1 MKSLHTTLLCLVAIL
16 LTALT
21 EAQQPAFPGAQGFGR
36 YAVGGRYGS
45 VYKVTNLNDSG
56 SGSLRDA
63 VSQPNRIVIFDV
75 AGVIRLNS
83 RMVFAKNLY
92 VAGQTAPGEGV
103 IVYGDGVS
111 FSGATNTIVRY
122 MRFRMGKQGTSGADA
137 AGIANGTN
145 MIFDHVSVS
154 WGQDETFSI
163 SPDGKGDLGNITIQN
178 SIIGQGL
185 LSHSA
190 GGLVQADSITLYR
203 NVYVDNST
211 RNAKIKGRNQYVN
224 NLVYNWK
231 NAAYI
236 MGGESTGHAYCNAV
250 SNLFIKGP
258 AGGGSPFSGGNEL
271 FHLYAADNWYD
282 SDLNGVFNPS
292 LLPQSAYSGP
302 PDFQTVPYPYPILPI
317 WPATVVA
324 DSLLPTVGASLPY
337 RDNADHYMIN
347 EVLSLGKEGRLIAD
361 EALLPIGTP
370 ASWTV
375 WTGSTKTD
383 TDGDGIPDAWETA
396 NGTNPA
402 VNDAMTLATNGYANI
417 ENYINSL
424 TKVDRQFFLRAP
436 VGFSLA
442 VSTPNTL
449 SLKWFDYTEDETG
462 FSIEVKANGVFK
474 EIAKVPAGVQS
485 ITLDS
490 LLPATAYTL
499 RAKAFNDAGQ
509 SAYTPEITVKT
520 QPEEVPVVNPETF
533 VPDLTWSAETA
544 TWDATALVFNNGTAA
559 FTPNAK
565 VLFEPLSDIV
575 VTLNE
580 TLTPGDVVVR
590 DDGNVT
596 LNGTGSLA
604 GTGSLNKGGSG
615 TLTVQT
621 ANTYTGA
628 TVLSGGTYAFA
639 SLKDGGLASGLGASQ
654 EFAQNW
660 IWKGG
665 TWLYTGPTT
674 ATNRSA
680 KLYADTEL
688 NLASSAATVT
698 LNGKLEG
705 QGSLILNGK
714 GTLNNKQPL
723 GTDGPLV
730 LRGGTYF
737 VEGAAL
743 IDSGL
748 GRSPKLVLA
757 GGTFKTKDSDDR
769 YGTYRFP
776 IEVEEGTYS
785 TYWVHRN
792 CSINNTVSGA
802 GTLEMPTSWLR
813 EYIKGDWTGFTG
825 TVVANGTNASAGN
838 SQFMLNNSQGI
849 PNGIVYTKG
858 NVQVISWAT
867 TATLRL
873 GGLSGDAG
881 TFLSGTSKNTNTA
894 KMTWIVGGAN
904 TDETF
909 RGVIDNRCSASGYNG
924 TTSIVK
930 EGDGSWRLTGTNS
943 YKGTTQVN
951 NGTLIVNGAH
961 TGSGAITVA
970 DGATLAGVGSLTGPV
985 TLVGEAYLKAGDT
998 LVNNLGLSF
1007 KGGLTLS
1014 DRSVTL
1020 IPLLKSSP
1028 TVRKANKL
1036 TITGKAVFGGTLRL
1050 LLDAITYPLQ
1060 QGNYFDILGL
1070 TGTTVTGTFTNVLP
1084 ESPGDGL
1091 IWDLSKLYT
1100 EGRLYVREE
1109 GYVGLETHKTGTTF
1123 CLPTHINNTLT
1134 IDLPATMPTAT
1145 LRIIDLTGR
1154 TQLIREVT
1162 GTTNVDVSCLSK
1174 GFYLAQLAHDGQTLT
1189 ERLVKN

>member
-1 MKSLHTTLLCLVAIL
+1 MKSISIPFLCLLIVL
-16 LTALT
+16 LSPLA
-21 EAQQPAFPGAQGFGR
+21 EAQQLAFPGAQGFGR

-56 SGSLRDA
+56 AGSLRDA
-63 VSQPNRIVIFDV
+63 VSQPNRIVVFDV

-145 MIFDHVSVS
+145 MIFDHVSVA

-178 SIIGQGL
+178 SLIGQGL

-236 MGGESTGHAYCNAV
+236 MGGESTGHAYCNAE

-282 SDLNGVFNPS
+282 SDLNGQLNPS

-302 PDFQTVPYPYPILPI
+302 PDFQSAPYPYPALPT
-317 WPATVVA
+317 WSATVVA
-324 DSLLPTVGASLPY
+324 DSLLPNVGASLPY

-347 EVLSLGKEGRLIAD
+347 EIWSLGKEGKLIAD
-361 EALLPIGTP
+361 EALLPIGAP
-370 ASWTV
+370 SSWTIWPGV
-375 WTGSTKTD
+375 AKVD
-383 TDGDGIPDAWETA
+383 ADGDGIPDAWENA

-402 VNDAMTLATNGYANI
+402 LNDAMVLAPNGYTNI

-424 TKVDRQFFLRAP
+424 TKADRQFFLRAP
-436 VGFSLA
+436 VGFSLS
-442 VSTPNTL
+442 VSTQNSL
-449 SLKWFDYTEDETG
+449 ILKWFDYTEDETG
-462 FSIEVKANGVFK
+462 FIVEVKDNGTFK
-474 EIAKVPAGVQS
+474 EVGRVSAGAQS
-485 ITLDS
+485 ITLES

-499 RAKAFNDAGQ
+499 RAKAYNEVGQ

-520 QPEEVPVVNPETF
+520 QPEEVPVIDPETF
-533 VPDLTWSAETA
+533 VPDLTWAVESA
-544 TWDATALVFNNGTAA
+544 TWDSTALLFNNGAAA

-565 VLFEPLSDIV
+565 VLFEPLSDIT
-575 VTLNE
+575 VTVNE
-580 TLTPGDVVVR
+580 TLSPGDVVVR
-590 DDGNVT
+590 DEGNVT
-596 LNGTGSLA
+596 LTGTGSLA
-604 GTGSLNKGGSG
+604 GTGSLNKGGTG
-615 TLTVQT
+615 TLTVAT

-628 TVLSGGTYAFA
+628 TVLSGGTYAF
-639 SLKDGGLASGLGASQ
+639 STLKDGGVASGLGASQ

-680 KLYADTEL
+680 KVYADTEL
-688 NLASSAATVT
+688 NLANSATTVT

-723 GTDGPLV
+723 GTEAPLV
-730 LRGGTYF
+730 LRGGTYY

-757 GGTFKTKDSDDR
+757 GGTFKTKDANDR
-769 YGTYRFP
+769 YATYSFP

-792 CSINNTVSGA
+792 CSINNTISGA
-802 GTLEMPTSWLR
+802 GTLEIPTSWLR

-825 TVVANGTNASAGN
+825 TVVANGINTTAGN
-838 SQFMLNNSQGI
+838 SQFMLYNGTGI
-849 PNGIVYTKG
+849 PNGVVYAKG
-858 NVQVISWAT
+858 NVQIVSWAT
-867 TATLRL
+867 TATMRL

-881 TFLSGTSKNTNTA
+881 TFLSGTSKNTKTA

-930 EGDGSWRLTGTNS
+930 EGDGSWRLTGTNI
-943 YKGTTQVN
+943 YTGTTQVN
-951 NGTLIVNGAH
+951 DGTLIVNGSH
-961 TGSGAITVA
+961 MGAGPITVA
-970 DGATLAGVGSLTGPV
+970 DGATLAGTGMLTGPV

-998 LVNNLGLSF
+998 LVDNLDLTF

-1014 DRSVTL
+1014 DRTVTL

-1028 TVRKANKL
+1028 TNRKANKL
-1036 TITGKAVFGGTLRL
+1036 TIIGKATLGGTLRL
-1050 LLDAITYPLQ
+1050 LLDEVALPLQ
-1060 QGNYFDILGL
+1060 KGNYFDILGL
-1070 TGTTVTGTFTNVLP
+1070 TGATVSGTFSNVLP
-1084 ESPGDGL
+1084 ETPGEGL

-1109 GYVGLETHKTGTTF
+1109 GYVGLQTPTSETFF
-1123 CLPTHINNTLT
+1123 CFPTVANNTVTINLPTS
-1134 IDLPATMPTAT
+1134 MSQAT
-1145 LRIIDLTGR
+1145 LRIFDLTGR
-1154 TQLIREVT
+1154 VQTCCDVA
-1162 GTTNVDVSCLSK
+1162 GTTDVDVSNLCK
-1174 GFYLAQLAHDGQTLT
+1174 GYYLIQLAHEGQALT
-1189 ERLVKN
+1189 QQLVKN

>member
-1 MKSLHTTLLCLVAIL
+1 MKSIPAAFLCFIALL
-16 LTALT
+16 LTPLA
-21 EAQQPAFPGAQGFGR
+21 EAQQLAFPGAQGFGR
-36 YAVGGRYGS
+36 HAVGGRYGS

-56 SGSLRDA
+56 TGSLRDA

-137 AGIANGTN
+137 AGVANGTN
-145 MIFDHVSVS
+145 MIFDHVSVA

-178 SIIGQGL
+178 SLIGQGL

-282 SDLNGVFNPS
+282 SDLNGQLNPS

-302 PDFQTVPYPYPILPI
+302 PDFQSVPYPYPTLPT
-317 WPATVVA
+317 WSATVVA
-324 DSLLPTVGASLPY
+324 DSLLPNVGASLPY
-337 RDNADHYMIN
+337 RDNADHYMIS
-347 EVLSLGKEGRLIAD
+347 EIESMGKEGKLIAD
-361 EALLPIGTP
+361 EALLPIGAP
-370 ASWTV
+370 SSWTV
-375 WTGSTKTD
+375 WSGVTRTD
-383 TDGDGIPDAWETA
+383 SDGDGIPDAWETA

-402 VNDAMTLATNGYANI
+402 LNDAMVLASNGYANI

-424 TKVDRQFFLRAP
+424 SKADRQFFLRAP

-442 VSTPNTL
+442 VSTQSTL
-449 SLKWFDYTEDETG
+449 SLQWFDYTEDETG
-462 FSIEVKANGVFK
+462 FMVEVKENGVFK
-474 EIAKVPAGVQS
+474 EIARVPAGAQTA
-485 ITLDS
+485 TLDS

-499 RAKAFNDAGQ
+499 RAKAYNEAGQ

-520 QPEEVPVVNPETF
+520 QPEEVPVIDPETF
-533 VPDLTWSAETA
+533 VPDLTWAVESA
-544 TWDATALVFNNGTAA
+544 TWDATALLFNNETAA

-565 VLFEPLSDIV
+565 VLFEPLSDIT
-575 VTLNE
+575 VTVNE

-590 DDGNVT
+590 DEGNVT
-596 LNGTGSLA
+596 LTGTGSLA
-604 GTGSLNKGGSG
+604 GTGSLNKGGAG

-628 TVLSGGTYAFA
+628 TVLSGGTYAF
-639 SLKDGGLASGLGASQ
+639 STLKDGGVASGLGASQ

-665 TWLYTGPTT
+665 TWLYTGSTT
-674 ATNRSA
+674 TTNRSA
-680 KLYADTEL
+680 KVYADTEL
-688 NLASSAATVT
+688 KLANSGTTVT
-698 LNGKLEG
+698 LNGRLEG
-705 QGSLILNGK
+705 QGSLILNGQ

-730 LRGGTYF
+730 LRGGTYY
-737 VEGAAL
+737 VEGSAL

-757 GGTFKTKDSDDR
+757 GGTYKTKDADDR
-769 YGTYRFP
+769 YGIYRFP

-785 TYWVHRN
+785 TFWVHRN
-792 CSINNTVSGA
+792 CSINNTISGA

-825 TVVANGTNASAGN
+825 TVVANGIGSS
-838 SQFMLNNSQGI
+838 SQFMLNNGTGI
-849 PNGIVYTKG
+849 PNGVVYAKG

-867 TATLRL
+867 TATMRL

-881 TFLSGTSKNTNTA
+881 TFLSGTSKNTTSA
-894 KMTWIVGGAN
+894 KMTWMVGGAN

-930 EGDGSWRLTGTNS
+930 EGDGSWRLTGTNV

-961 TGSGAITVA
+961 TGTGAITVA
-970 DGATLAGVGSLTGPV
+970 EGATLAGVGSLTGPV

-998 LVNNLGLSF
+998 LVNNLGLTF

-1014 DRSVTL
+1014 DRSVTFV
-1020 IPLLKSSP
+1020 PLQKTSP
-1028 TVRKANKL
+1028 TSRKANKL
-1036 TITGKAVFGGTLRL
+1036 TILGKATLGGTLRL
-1050 LLDAITYPLQ
+1050 LLDGITYPLQ
-1060 QGNYFDILGL
+1060 KGNYFDILGL
-1070 TGTTVTGTFTNVLP
+1070 TGATVSGTFANVVP
-1084 ESPGDGL
+1084 ETPGEGL
-1091 IWDLSKLYT
+1091 IWDLSQLYST
-1100 EGRLYVREE
+1100 GRLYVREE
-1109 GYVGLETHKTGTTF
+1109 GYVGLNNSINGAPHFIST
-1123 CLPTHINNTLT
+1123 LANNTLT
-1134 IDLPATMPTAT
+1134 INLPGSMPHAT
-1145 LRIIDLTGR
+1145 LSIIDLTGR
-1154 TQLIREVT
+1154 KQLTCEVT
-1162 GTTNVDVSCLSK
+1162 THGTVDVSCLSK
-1174 GFYLAQLAHDGQTLT
+1174 GIYLTQLACNGQTVT

>member
-1 MKSLHTTLLCLVAIL
+1 MKSIPAAFLCFIALL
-16 LTALT
+16 LTPLA
-21 EAQQPAFPGAQGFGR
+21 EAQQLAFPGAQGFGR
-36 YAVGGRYGS
+36 HAVGGRFGS

-56 SGSLRDA
+56 AGSLRDA

-137 AGIANGTN
+137 AGVANGTN
-145 MIFDHVSVS
+145 MIFDHVSVA

-178 SIIGQGL
+178 SLIGQGL

-282 SDLNGVFNPS
+282 SDLNGQLNPS

-302 PDFQTVPYPYPILPI
+302 PDFQSVPYPYPTLPT
-317 WPATVVA
+317 WSATVVA
-324 DSLLPTVGASLPY
+324 DSLLPNVGASLPY
-337 RDNADHYMIN
+337 RDNADHYMIS
-347 EVLSLGKEGRLIAD
+347 EIESMGKEGKLIAD
-361 EALLPIGTP
+361 EALLPIGAP
-370 ASWTV
+370 SSWTV
-375 WTGSTKTD
+375 WSGVTRTD
-383 TDGDGIPDAWETA
+383 SDGDGIPDAWETA

-402 VNDAMTLATNGYANI
+402 LNDAMVLASNGYANI

-424 TKVDRQFFLRAP
+424 SKADRQFFLRAP

-442 VSTPNTL
+442 VSTQSTL

-462 FSIEVKANGVFK
+462 FMVEVKENGVFK
-474 EIAKVPAGVQS
+474 EIARVPAGAQTA
-485 ITLDS
+485 TLDS

-499 RAKAFNDAGQ
+499 RAKAYNEAGQ

-520 QPEEVPVVNPETF
+520 QPEEVPVIDPETF
-533 VPDLTWSAETA
+533 VPDLTWAVESA
-544 TWDATALVFNNGTAA
+544 TWDATALLFNNETAA

-565 VLFEPLSDIV
+565 VLFEPLSDIT
-575 VTLNE
+575 VTVNE

-590 DDGNVT
+590 DEGNVT
-596 LNGTGSLA
+596 LTGTGSLA
-604 GTGSLNKGGSG
+604 GTGSLNKGGAG

-628 TVLSGGTYAFA
+628 TVLSGGTYAF
-639 SLKDGGLASGLGASQ
+639 STLKDGGVASGLGASQ

-665 TWLYTGPTT
+665 TWLYTGSTT
-674 ATNRSA
+674 TTNRSA
-680 KLYADTEL
+680 KVYADTEL
-688 NLASSAATVT
+688 KLANSGTTVT
-698 LNGKLEG
+698 LNGRLEG
-705 QGSLILNGK
+705 QGSLILNGQ

-730 LRGGTYF
+730 LRGGTYY
-737 VEGAAL
+737 VEGSAL

-757 GGTFKTKDSDDR
+757 GGTYKTKDADDR
-769 YGTYRFP
+769 YGIYRFP

-785 TYWVHRN
+785 TFWVHRN
-792 CSINNTVSGA
+792 CSINNTISGA

-825 TVVANGTNASAGN
+825 TVVANGIGSS
-838 SQFMLNNSQGI
+838 SQFMLNNGTGI
-849 PNGIVYTKG
+849 PNGVVYAKG

-867 TATLRL
+867 TATMRL

-881 TFLSGTSKNTNTA
+881 TFLSGTSKNTTSA
-894 KMTWIVGGAN
+894 KMTWMVGGAN

-930 EGDGSWRLTGTNS
+930 EGDGSWRLTGTNV

-961 TGSGAITVA
+961 TGTGAITVA
-970 DGATLAGVGSLTGPV
+970 EGATLAGVGSLTGPV

-998 LVNNLGLSF
+998 LVNNLGLTF

-1014 DRSVTL
+1014 DRSVTFV
-1020 IPLLKSSP
+1020 PLQKTSP
-1028 TVRKANKL
+1028 TSRKANKL
-1036 TITGKAVFGGTLRL
+1036 TILGKATLGGTLRL
-1050 LLDAITYPLQ
+1050 LLDGITYPLQ
-1060 QGNYFDILGL
+1060 KGNYFDILGL
-1070 TGTTVTGTFTNVLP
+1070 TGATVSGTFANVVP
-1084 ESPGDGL
+1084 ETPGEGL
-1091 IWDLSKLYT
+1091 IWDLSQLYST
-1100 EGRLYVREE
+1100 GRLYVREE
-1109 GYVGLETHKTGTTF
+1109 GYVGLNNSINGAHHFIST
-1123 CLPTHINNTLT
+1123 LANNTLT
-1134 IDLPATMPTAT
+1134 INLPGSMPHAT
-1145 LRIIDLTGR
+1145 LSIIDLTGR
-1154 TQLIREVT
+1154 KQLTCEVT
-1162 GTTNVDVSCLSK
+1162 THGTVDVSCLSK
-1174 GFYLAQLAHDGQTLT
+1174 GIYLTQLACNGQTVT

>member
-1 MKSLHTTLLCLVAIL
+1 MKSIPAAFLCFIALL
-16 LTALT
+16 LTPIA
-21 EAQQPAFPGAQGFGR
+21 EAQQLAFPGAQGFGR
-36 YAVGGRYGS
+36 HAVGGRYGS

-56 SGSLRDA
+56 AGSLRDA
-63 VSQPNRIVIFDV
+63 VSQPNRIVIFEV

-145 MIFDHVSVS
+145 MIFDHVSVA

-178 SIIGQGL
+178 SLIGQGL

-282 SDLNGVFNPS
+282 SDLNGQLNPS

-302 PDFQTVPYPYPILPI
+302 PDFQSVPYPYPTLPT
-317 WPATVVA
+317 WSATVVA
-324 DSLLPTVGASLPY
+324 DSLLPNVGASLPY
-337 RDNADHYMIN
+337 RDNADHYMIS
-347 EVLSLGKEGRLIAD
+347 EIESMGKEGKLIAD
-361 EALLPIGTP
+361 EALLPIGAP
-370 ASWTV
+370 SSWTV
-375 WTGSTKTD
+375 WSGVARSD
-383 TDGDGIPDAWETA
+383 ADGDGIPDAWETA

-402 VNDAMTLATNGYANI
+402 LNDAMVLASNGYANI

-424 TKVDRQFFLRAP
+424 TKADRQFFLRAP

-442 VSTPNTL
+442 VSTQSTL
-449 SLKWFDYTEDETG
+449 SLQWFDYTEDETG
-462 FSIEVKANGVFK
+462 FMVEVKENGVFK
-474 EIAKVPAGVQS
+474 EIARVPAGAQTA
-485 ITLDS
+485 TLDS

-499 RAKAFNDAGQ
+499 RAKAYNEAGQ

-520 QPEEVPVVNPETF
+520 QPEEVPVIDPETF
-533 VPDLTWSAETA
+533 VPDLTWAVESA
-544 TWDATALVFNNGTAA
+544 TWDATALLFNNETAA

-565 VLFEPLSDIV
+565 VLFEPLSDIT
-575 VTLNE
+575 VTVNE

-590 DDGNVT
+590 DEGNVT
-596 LNGTGSLA
+596 LTGTGSLA
-604 GTGSLNKGGSG
+604 GTGSLNKGGAG

-628 TVLSGGTYAFA
+628 TVLSGGTYAF
-639 SLKDGGLASGLGASQ
+639 STLKDGGVASGLGASQ

-665 TWLYTGPTT
+665 TWLYTGSTT
-674 ATNRSA
+674 TTNRSA
-680 KLYADTEL
+680 KVYADTEL
-688 NLASSAATVT
+688 KLANSGTTVT
-698 LNGKLEG
+698 LNGRLEG
-705 QGSLILNGK
+705 QGSLILNGQ

-730 LRGGTYF
+730 LRGGTYY
-737 VEGAAL
+737 VEGSAL

-757 GGTFKTKDSDDR
+757 GGTYKTKDADDR
-769 YGTYRFP
+769 YGIYRFP

-785 TYWVHRN
+785 TFWVHRN
-792 CSINNTVSGA
+792 CSINNTISGA

-825 TVVANGTNASAGN
+825 TVVANGIGSS
-838 SQFMLNNSQGI
+838 SQFMLNNGTGI
-849 PNGIVYTKG
+849 PNGVVYAKG

-867 TATLRL
+867 TATMRL

-881 TFLSGTSKNTNTA
+881 TFLSGTSKNTTSA
-894 KMTWIVGGAN
+894 KMTWMVGGAN

-930 EGDGSWRLTGTNS
+930 EGDGSWRLTGTNV

-961 TGSGAITVA
+961 TGTGAMTVA
-970 DGATLAGVGSLTGPV
+970 EGATLAGVGSLTGPV

-998 LVNNLGLSF
+998 LVNNLGLTF

-1014 DRSVTL
+1014 DRSVTFV
-1020 IPLLKSSP
+1020 PLQKTSP
-1028 TVRKANKL
+1028 TSRKANKL
-1036 TITGKAVFGGTLRL
+1036 TILGKATLGGTLRL
-1050 LLDAITYPLQ
+1050 LLDGITYPLQ
-1060 QGNYFDILGL
+1060 KGNYFDILGL
-1070 TGTTVTGTFTNVLP
+1070 TGATVSGTFANVVP
-1084 ESPGDGL
+1084 ETPGEGL
-1091 IWDLSKLYT
+1091 IWDLSQLYST
-1100 EGRLYVREE
+1100 GRLYVREE
-1109 GYVGLETHKTGTTF
+1109 GYVGLNNSINGAPHFIST
-1123 CLPTHINNTLT
+1123 LANNTLT
-1134 IDLPATMPTAT
+1134 INLPGSMPHAT
-1145 LRIIDLTGR
+1145 LSIIDLTGR
-1154 TQLIREVT
+1154 KQLTCEVT
-1162 GTTNVDVSCLSK
+1162 THGTVDVSCLSK
-1174 GFYLAQLAHDGQTLT
+1174 GIYLTQLACNGQTVT

>member
-1 MKSLHTTLLCLVAIL
+1 MKSIPAAFLCFIALL
-16 LTALT
+16 LTPLA
-21 EAQQPAFPGAQGFGR
+21 EAQQLAFPGAQGFGR
-36 YAVGGRYGS
+36 HAVGGRYGS

-56 SGSLRDA
+56 TGSLRDA

-137 AGIANGTN
+137 AGVANGTN
-145 MIFDHVSVS
+145 MIFDHVSVA

-178 SIIGQGL
+178 SLIGQGL

-282 SDLNGVFNPS
+282 SDLNGQLNPS

-302 PDFQTVPYPYPILPI
+302 PDFQSVPYPYPTLPT
-317 WPATVVA
+317 WSATVVA
-324 DSLLPTVGASLPY
+324 DSLLPNVGASLPY
-337 RDNADHYMIN
+337 RDNADHYMIS
-347 EVLSLGKEGRLIAD
+347 EIESMGKEGKLIAD
-361 EALLPIGTP
+361 EALLPIGAP
-370 ASWTV
+370 SSWTV
-375 WTGSTKTD
+375 WSGVTRTD
-383 TDGDGIPDAWETA
+383 SDGDGIPDAWETA

-402 VNDAMTLATNGYANI
+402 LNDAMVLASNGYANI

-424 TKVDRQFFLRAP
+424 SKADRQFFLRAP

-442 VSTPNTL
+442 VSTQSTL
-449 SLKWFDYTEDETG
+449 SLQWFDYTEDETG
-462 FSIEVKANGVFK
+462 FMVEVKENGVFK
-474 EIAKVPAGVQS
+474 EIARVPAGAQTA
-485 ITLDS
+485 TLDS

-499 RAKAFNDAGQ
+499 RAKAYNEAGQ

-520 QPEEVPVVNPETF
+520 QPEEVPVIDPETF
-533 VPDLTWSAETA
+533 VPDLTWAVESA
-544 TWDATALVFNNGTAA
+544 TWDATALLFNNETAA

-565 VLFEPLSDIV
+565 VLFEPLSDIT
-575 VTLNE
+575 VTVNE

-590 DDGNVT
+590 DEGNVT
-596 LNGTGSLA
+596 LTGTGSLA
-604 GTGSLNKGGSG
+604 GTGSLNKGGAG

-628 TVLSGGTYAFA
+628 TVLSGGTYAF
-639 SLKDGGLASGLGASQ
+639 STLKDGGVASGLGASQ

-665 TWLYTGPTT
+665 TWLYTGSTT
-674 ATNRSA
+674 TTNRSA
-680 KLYADTEL
+680 KVYADTEL
-688 NLASSAATVT
+688 KLANSGTTVT
-698 LNGKLEG
+698 LNGRLEG
-705 QGSLILNGK
+705 QGSLILNGQ

-730 LRGGTYF
+730 LRGGTYY
-737 VEGAAL
+737 VEGSAL

-757 GGTFKTKDSDDR
+757 GGTYKTKDADDR
-769 YGTYRFP
+769 YGIYRFP

-785 TYWVHRN
+785 TFWVHRN
-792 CSINNTVSGA
+792 CSINNTISGA

-825 TVVANGTNASAGN
+825 TVVANGIGSS
-838 SQFMLNNSQGI
+838 SQFMLNNGTGI
-849 PNGIVYTKG
+849 PNGVVYAKG

-867 TATLRL
+867 TATMRL

-881 TFLSGTSKNTNTA
+881 TFLSGTSKNTTSA
-894 KMTWIVGGAN
+894 KMTWMVGGAN

-930 EGDGSWRLTGTNS
+930 EGDGSWRLTGTNV

-961 TGSGAITVA
+961 TGTGAITVA
-970 DGATLAGVGSLTGPV
+970 EGATLAGVGSLTGPV

-998 LVNNLGLSF
+998 LVNNLGLTF

-1014 DRSVTL
+1014 DRSVTFV
-1020 IPLLKSSP
+1020 PLQKTSP
-1028 TVRKANKL
+1028 TSRKANKL
-1036 TITGKAVFGGTLRL
+1036 TILGKATLGGTLRL
-1050 LLDAITYPLQ
+1050 LLDGITYPLQ
-1060 QGNYFDILGL
+1060 KGNYFDILGL
-1070 TGTTVTGTFTNVLP
+1070 TGATVSGTFANVVP
-1084 ESPGDGL
+1084 ETPGEGL
-1091 IWDLSKLYT
+1091 IWDLSQLYST
-1100 EGRLYVREE
+1100 GRLYVREE
-1109 GYVGLETHKTGTTF
+1109 GYVGLNNSINGAHHFIST
-1123 CLPTHINNTLT
+1123 LANNTLT
-1134 IDLPATMPTAT
+1134 INLPGSMPHAT
-1145 LRIIDLTGR
+1145 LSIIDLTGR
-1154 TQLIREVT
+1154 KQLTCEVT
-1162 GTTNVDVSCLSK
+1162 THGTVDVSCLSK
-1174 GFYLAQLAHDGQTLT
+1174 GIYLTQLACNGQTVT